1 MTYTIK
7 EEIIPKGRQRYFF
20 VAITEDD
27 KLEIINEL
35 PTQKFNG
42 RKTIDIYT
50 ASHTK
55 EEIVKQ
61 LEGKIQKKL
70 IAIRLGYRRNDGK
83 VVLLGM
89 VVNNK
94 DFANSIKNFERG
106 KVDRINRNSNIFA
119 KELYEFEQTIE
130 NNINEIEKIYGPK
143 SPIYIKAVNF
153 KENNNLSLEHRMI
166 LIEEFSQY
174 TNFRKWLT
182 RKTEAIYPI
191 VEQTR
196 YPGQITIN
204 DYFGATSVLPNIPD
218 TSDEY
223 PDDYILENHKPTEEE
238 LMKEALLKFNTRNP
252 DKEEF
257 IEKEDVTPDSDMI
270 EDCKPSERK
279 KYKR

>member
-20 VAITEDD
+20 VAITEND

-196 YPGQITIN
+196 YPGQITIEE
-204 DYFGATSVLPNIPD
+204 YFKNIPNLNGNNH
-218 TSDEY
+218 
-223 PDDYILENHKPTEEE
+223 ILTKEE
-238 LMKEALLKFNTRNP
+238 LRKKELLDINMKDP

-257 IEKEDVTPDSDMI
+257 LETDDFDPGYDVEDWKPRVREKKI
-270 EDCKPSERK
+270 
-279 KYKR
+279 KR

>member
-20 VAITEDD
+20 VAITEKD

-35 PTQKFNG
+35 PKQKFNG

-61 LEGKIQKKL
+61 LEGKIHKKL

-106 KVDRINRNSNIFA
+106 KVDRINRNSKIFA
-119 KELYEFEQTIE
+119 KELYEFENTII
-130 NNINEIEKIYGPK
+130 NNINEIERIYGIK
-143 SPIYIKAVNF
+143 SSIYEKAFNY
-153 KENNNLSLEHRMI
+153 KENKDFSLEHRMI

-182 RKTEAIYPI
+182 RKTEAIYPKI
-191 VEQTR
+191 EQNP
-196 YPGQITIN
+196 YPGQITIEE
-204 DYFGATSVLPNIPD
+204 YFKNIPNLNGNNH
-218 TSDEY
+218 
-223 PDDYILENHKPTEEE
+223 ILTKEE
-238 LMKEALLKFNTRNP
+238 LRKKELLDINKKDP

-257 IEKEDVTPDSDMI
+257 LEMGDFDPGYDVEDWIPRV
-270 EDCKPSERK
+270 RK
-279 KYKR
+279 RR

>member
-20 VAITEDD
+20 VAITEND

-35 PTQKFNG
+35 PTKKFNG

-61 LEGKIQKKL
+61 LEKKIHTKL

-83 VVLLGM
+83 IVLLGM

-106 KVDRINRNSNIFA
+106 KVDRINRNSIIFA
-119 KELYEFEQTIE
+119 KELYEFENTII
-130 NNINEIEKIYGPK
+130 NNINEIERIYGIK
-143 SPIYIKAVNF
+143 SSIYEKAVNY
-153 KENNNLSLEHRMI
+153 KENKDFSLEHRMI
-166 LIEEFSQY
+166 LIEEFSRY

-196 YPGQITIN
+196 YPGQITIAE
-204 DYFGATSVLPNIPD
+204 YFKNIPNLNGNNH
-218 TSDEY
+218 
-223 PDDYILENHKPTEEE
+223 ILTKEE
-238 LMKEALLKFNTRNP
+238 LIQKELSDINMKDP

-257 IEKEDVTPDSDMI
+257 LEMDDFDPRYDVKDW
-270 EDCKPSERK
+270 KPRERK
-279 KYKR
+279 RR